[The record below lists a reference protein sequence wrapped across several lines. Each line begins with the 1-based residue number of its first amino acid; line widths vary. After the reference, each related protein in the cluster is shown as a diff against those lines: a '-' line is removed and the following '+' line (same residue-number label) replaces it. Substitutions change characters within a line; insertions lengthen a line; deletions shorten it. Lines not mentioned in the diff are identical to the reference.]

1 MLFKS
6 WLYYLENPD
15 RKESEAVQVRYMF
28 RTDHFSK
35 DFHLQS
41 AVSVWGPRTHKANC
55 INSYTDPV
63 PNLIHMNSS
72 HLYRHAVTW
81 AGSFSS
87 LFSLRLKHCRVK
99 SSSRGLM
106 QLVSVA
112 LGTQQKV
119 SGLSSCTS
127 QVQAPWGRMDMKHR
141 ELATTDSR
149 IKKKK
154 KYAEEYWEWKY
165 QGKKQLLE
173 MRECQECKTEKIPLN
188 NIIHAHRNRKEQKKT
203 K

>member
-1 MLFKS
+1 MLCKS
-6 WLYYLENPD
+6 WLYYLGNLD
-15 RKESEAVQVRYMF
+15 RRESKAVHVRCMF

-41 AVSVWGPRTHKANC
+41 AVSVWGPWTHKANWT
-55 INSYTDPV
+55 INSCTDPV
-63 PNLIHMNSS
+63 PNLIHTNSS

-81 AGSFSS
+81 VGSFSS

-99 SSSRGLM
+99 SSSRGLT
-106 QLVSVA
+106 QLVSVG
-112 LGTQQKV
+112 LGTQLKV

-127 QVQAPWGRMDMKHR
+127 QVQPPWGRMDVKHR

-154 KYAEEYWEWKY
+154 NMLKNIENGNIKGRNSFWKWENVRSV
-165 QGKKQLLE
+165 KQK
-173 MRECQECKTEKIPLN
+173 RYP
-188 NIIHAHRNRKEQKKT
+188 
-203 K
+203 

>member
-106 QLVSVA
+106 QLVSVG
-112 LGTQQKV
+112 LGNSTK
-119 SGLSSCTS
+119 GLWSEFLYLPSTGS
-127 QVQAPWGRMDMKHR
+127 
-141 ELATTDSR
+141 
-149 IKKKK
+149 
-154 KYAEEYWEWKY
+154 
-165 QGKKQLLE
+165 
-173 MRECQECKTEKIPLN
+173 MRESGCEAQRAGNNRQQNQKEKKIC
-188 NIIHAHRNRKEQKKT
+188 
-203 K
+203 

>member
-15 RKESEAVQVRYMF
+15 RKESEAVHVRYMF

-106 QLVSVA
+106 QLVSVG

-127 QVQAPWGRMDMKHR
+127 QVQAPWGRVDVKHR

-154 KYAEEYWEWKY
+154 NMLKNIENGNIKGRNSFWKWENVRSV
-165 QGKKQLLE
+165 KQK
-173 MRECQECKTEKIPLN
+173 RYP
-188 NIIHAHRNRKEQKKT
+188 
-203 K
+203 